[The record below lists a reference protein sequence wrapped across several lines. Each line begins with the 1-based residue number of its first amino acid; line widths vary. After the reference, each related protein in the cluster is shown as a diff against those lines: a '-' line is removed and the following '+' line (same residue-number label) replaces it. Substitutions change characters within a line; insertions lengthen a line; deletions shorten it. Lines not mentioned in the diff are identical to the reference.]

1 MKVLRSIKLVGI
13 VLNYV
18 GPVPKLVGQFP
29 IFFLIY
35 YFSDKVNLAISW
47 TKRGFPF
54 SSLSIS
60 ESSHGGTG
68 VAHWPPPPRA
78 DARGPHTAVASM
90 RIRRRRVPGS
100 FWSGRPWRSPCAC
113 SAAWRDS
120 KQSLASSPIPVP
132 MVENPRRPSP
142 PCCSL
147 LLARTH
153 GCQGSH
159 RSMTKTTCNWK
170 E

>member
-1 MKVLRSIKLVGI
+1 MWASTKIS
-13 VLNYV
+13 
-18 GPVPKLVGQFP
+18 GPVSNFV
-29 IFFLIY
+29 LIY
-35 YFSDKVNLAISW
+35 YFSDKGNLAISW
-47 TKRGFPF
+47 AKRGFPF
-54 SSLSIS
+54 PSISIS

-78 DARGPHTAVASM
+78 DARRCVAHTVVASM

-113 SAAWRDS
+113 SAARRHS

-132 MVENPRRPSP
+132 TAANPRTPSP

-159 RSMTKTTCNWK
+159 RSMTKTTCKWK